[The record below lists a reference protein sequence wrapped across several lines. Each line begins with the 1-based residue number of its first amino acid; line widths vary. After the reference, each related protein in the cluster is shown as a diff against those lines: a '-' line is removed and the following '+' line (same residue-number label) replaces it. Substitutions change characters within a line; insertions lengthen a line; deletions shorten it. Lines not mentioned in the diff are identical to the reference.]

1 MSTGTTVVIVV
12 IAVIVIGAVVAVAY
26 SAARRRRLQQRFGP
40 EYDRLVTEHDSKLKA
55 EAELARRERRVS
67 KLDIKPLD
75 PAERTRYAQEWA
87 TIQEQFV
94 DAPQGAVA
102 QAQNLVVAVMR
113 ERGYPTDDQDQLMAD
128 LSVEHAAFLDHYR
141 AASAISEQAASGT
154 PSTEDLRQAMIHYR
168 ALFKDLLGGPADSAA
183 TTTGTGTAADTG
195 TAAGTGTAEDTAAG
209 TGTAAGPAGAA
220 ERDTVIPDREQGT
233 AEPVA
238 GYTEPDRIDADSD
251 PADVA
256 ASDPADVAAERA
268 RNSVAGQSPA
278 GAPAETEPADEPVV
292 DTDPVHDDL
301 HVVTPDDVPVPRA
314 ERAPADTLP
323 DETPVDLAPPA
334 DTEAGPAPGATAEA
348 PEDTEATEAPE
359 DTEASEAPEDT
370 EASEDTDSAPE
381 DTEPEHVSLADSVRR
396 RIGR

>member
-1 MSTGTTVVIVV
+1 MSTGTIVVIVV
-12 IAVIVIGAVVAVAY
+12 IAVIVIGAVAAVAY

-40 EYDRLVTEHDSKLKA
+40 EYDRLVTERDSKLKA

-75 PAERTRYAQEWA
+75 PAERARYAQEWA

-141 AASAISEQAASGT
+141 AATAISEQAASGS

-168 ALFKDLLGGPADSAA
+168 ALFKDLLGGPADSPPADSAA
-183 TTTGTGTAADTG
+183 TTTGTAGSGAGAAADTDG
-195 TAAGTGTAEDTAAG
+195 V
-209 TGTAAGPAGAA
+209 A
-220 ERDTVIPDREQGT
+220 ERDTVIPDREPGT

-238 GYTEPDRIDADSD
+238 GQTERERIDAASDS
-251 PADVA
+251 ADVA
-256 ASDPADVAAERA
+256 APDPSDVAAPDPSDVAAPDPADVAAERA
-268 RNSVAGQSPA
+268 RNSVAGQSPT
-278 GAPAETEPADEPVV
+278 GAPAGTGPADEPVV
-292 DTDPVHDDL
+292 ETDPVHDDL
-301 HVVTPDDVPVPRA
+301 HVVAPDDVPVPRA

-323 DETPVDLAPPA
+323 DETPMDLAPPA
-334 DTEAGPAPGATAEA
+334 DTEVGPASGATAEDPEAPDA
-348 PEDTEATEAPE
+348 PED
-359 DTEASEAPEDT
+359 
-370 EASEDTDSAPE
+370 SEDSEGTDSAPE
-381 DTEPEHVSLADSVRR
+381 GTEPEHVSLADSVRR